1 MNYIHDISGKQ
12 FCVFEDKSFLKVG
25 KQKCGFAYYQ
35 KEEVRYSPTSSSAFL
50 FCLASIEYR
59 HE

>member
-1 MNYIHDISGKQ
+1 MNYIHGISGKQ
-12 FCVFEDKSFLKVG
+12 FCGFDDKSFLKVG
-25 KQKCGFAYYQ
+25 KQKCGFTVQ

>member
-1 MNYIHDISGKQ
+1 MNYIHGVSGKQ
-12 FCVFEDKSFLKVG
+12 FCGYDDKPFLKVG
-25 KQKCGFAYYQ
+25 KQKCGFTYQ
-35 KEEVRYSPTSSSAFL
+35 KEEVWYSPTSSSAFL

>member
-12 FCVFEDKSFLKVG
+12 FCGFEDKSFLKVG

-35 KEEVRYSPTSSSAFL
+35 KEEVRGV
-50 FCLASIEYR
+50 
-59 HE
+59 

>member
-12 FCVFEDKSFLKVG
+12 FCGFDDKPFLKVG

-35 KEEVRYSPTSSSAFL
+35 KGGCNLNCVKACS
-50 FCLASIEYR
+50 
-59 HE
+59 

>member
-12 FCVFEDKSFLKVG
+12 FCGFDDKPFLKVG
-25 KQKCGFAYYQ
+25 KQKCGFTIKKRKYGTPLLPLLL
-35 KEEVRYSPTSSSAFL
+35 SFL